1 MAAFRFDFFPEDA
14 AKSEAAAPIN
24 EEDEG
29 ENTHSI
35 CNDLKHN
42 MEEHYFDQTTEPLI
56 NTHTI
61 SRSIKVSKGT
71 EIHYINCSDIGT
83 RTTESTSISKL
94 INITDREGS
103 DLIPGVYEGGLKIWE
118 CTHDLLMYLS
128 SNDVDFTGKCVLD
141 LGCGAGLLG
150 VYALLNKAREVHF
163 QDYNSEV
170 IDFLTIPNVTLN
182 ISKEHNK
189 DSSVFGKTR
198 FFSGKWSD
206 FKPLDFD
213 SSPMQYD
220 IILTSETIYNSS
232 SHPELLNVLYRHL
245 DKRGFILVAAKTH
258 YFGVGGTLGVFTK
271 LIAQDQVLNH
281 DIVQETATSVPRIIM
296 EMRL

>member
-14 AKSEAAAPIN
+14 AAPIN

-29 ENTHSI
+29 ENVQSI
-35 CNDLKHN
+35 CKDLKHN
-42 MEEHYFDQTTEPLI
+42 MEEHYFNQTTESLI

-71 EIHYINCSDIGT
+71 EIHCINCSDIGT
-83 RTTESTSISKL
+83 GTTESTSISNL
-94 INITDREGS
+94 ISITDREGS

-128 SNDVDFTGKCVLD
+128 SNNVDFTGKCILD

-150 VYALLNKAREVHF
+150 IHALLNKAREVHF

-170 IDFLTIPNVTLN
+170 IDYLTIPNVTLN
-182 ISKEHNK
+182 ISKEHSEN
-189 DSSVFGKTR
+189 SSVFGKTR

-213 SSPMQYD
+213 SNPMQYD

-232 SHPELLNVLYRHL
+232 SHAELLNVLYRHL

-258 YFGVGGTLGVFTK
+258 YFGVGGTLGMFTK
-271 LIAQDQVLNH
+271 LIAQDEVLSH

-296 EMRL
+296 ELRYN